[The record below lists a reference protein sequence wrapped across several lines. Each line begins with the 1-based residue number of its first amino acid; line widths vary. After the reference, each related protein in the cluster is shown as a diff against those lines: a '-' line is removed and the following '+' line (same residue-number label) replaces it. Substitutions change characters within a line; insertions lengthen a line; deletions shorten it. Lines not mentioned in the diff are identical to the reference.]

1 GIGNERDPFLARQH
15 LAAVATIGAAAKA
28 AAPEEEGSRVARVVQ
43 DLESP
48 GEGEGC
54 PGQLS
59 FVQPAADPA
68 WEEELA
74 LVELL
79 EGGPGRAG
87 PPERVEQVANRLL
100 DLGVGV
106 EDDPARRVVAQPDRQ
121 RPGQLAPA
129 GLGEDSSPKPCLED
143 VELRFAHRALQAE
156 EETIVERGGL

>member
-1 GIGNERDPFLARQH
+1 MPRMDPASASPRSRTLD

-48 GEGEGC
+48 GEGEGG
-54 PGQLS
+54 PGQIS

-74 LVELL
+74 PVDFL

-87 PPERVEQVANRLL
+87 PPERVEQVADRRLH
-100 DLGVGV
+100 LGVRV
-106 EDDPARRVVAQPDRQ
+106 QDD
-121 RPGQLAPA
+121 
-129 GLGEDSSPKPCLED
+129 
-143 VELRFAHRALQAE
+143 
-156 EETIVERGGL
+156 T